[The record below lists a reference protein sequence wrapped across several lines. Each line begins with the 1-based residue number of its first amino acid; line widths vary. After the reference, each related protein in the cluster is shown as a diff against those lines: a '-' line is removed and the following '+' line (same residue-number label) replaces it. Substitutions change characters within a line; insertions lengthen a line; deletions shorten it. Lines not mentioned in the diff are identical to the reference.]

1 MYVTVNG
8 IRLFVDVQ
16 GPDAARG
23 SGTPIYAHHGAPGLG
38 THATP
43 KRAFAPLAD
52 TYRVVTF
59 DARGSGA
66 SDAVPPYT
74 HAQWVADVDALREHF
89 GDETIIMK
97 GGSYGGYVAL
107 EYTLAHPDRVSALI
121 LRDTSASRRFE
132 EMARQNAL
140 ARAAEFPAI
149 TEEMLDTVFSGRV
162 ASDEAMRDAYA
173 TIAPLYDAKTDPAKA
188 AARVAAATYRADT
201 HNQAFSGNLPNY
213 DLTGRLHEITVPTLI
228 VVGRHDWITPVAAS
242 EEIKAG
248 IPHAEMVIFEHSGH
262 SPQLEEN
269 ERFVSV
275 VRDFLERNGLG
286 GATGSAP

>member
-1 MYVTVNG
+1 MNVTVNG
-8 IRLFVDVQ
+8 INLFVDVQ
-16 GPDAARG
+16 GVT
-23 SGTPIYAHHGAPGLG
+23 SGTPIYGHHGAPGLG

-43 KRAFAPLAD
+43 KRALAPLTDA
-52 TYRVVTF
+52 YRVVTF

-74 HAQWVADVDALREHF
+74 HAQWVADLDALREHF

-132 EMARQNAL
+132 ELAKRNAM

-149 TEEMLDTVFSGRV
+149 TAELLDKVFSGRV
-162 ASDEAMRDAYA
+162 ESDDAMRDAYA

-201 HNQAFSGNLPNY
+201 HNQAFAGNLPNY
-213 DLTGRLHEITVPTLI
+213 DLTSRLHEIKVPTLI
-228 VVGRHDWITPVAAS
+228 TVGRHDWITPLAAS
-242 EEIKAG
+242 EEIAAG

-269 ERFVSV
+269 ERWVAV
-275 VRDFLERNGLG
+275 VRDFLSRHGVP
-286 GATGSAP
+286 GAD

>member
-1 MYVTVNG
+1 MYLTING
-8 IRLFVDVQ
+8 IRLNVDVQ
-16 GPDAARG
+16 EAASGGGARG
-23 SGTPIYAHHGAPGLG
+23 GARPAIYGHHGAPGLG

-43 KRAFAPLAD
+43 KRALAPLAD
-52 TYRVVTF
+52 SYKIVTF

-74 HAQWVADVDALREHF
+74 HAQWVADLDALRQQL
-89 GDETIIMK
+89 GDDQIIMK

-107 EYTLAHPDRVSALI
+107 EYTLAHPDRVSALV

-132 EMARQNAL
+132 EMAKRNAL

-149 TEEMLDTVFSGRV
+149 TEELLDTVFSGRV
-162 ASDEAMRDAYA
+162 ESDEAMRSAYA

-188 AARVAAATYRADT
+188 AARVAAATFRADT
-201 HNQAFSGNLPNY
+201 HNQAFAGNLPNY

-228 VVGRHDWITPVAAS
+228 TVGRHDWITPLAAS
-242 EEIKAG
+242 EEIAAG
-248 IPHAEMVIFEHSGH
+248 IPHAELVIFEHSGH

-269 ERFVSV
+269 ERWVAM
-275 VRDFLERNGLG
+275 VRDFLARHGL
-286 GATGSAP
+286 